1 MFIFWFVLI
10 VAVCPSS
17 VYPKGSPNKIVITGG
32 GLRRPIEINEREIL
46 KSFDPWM
53 GQFIDRAKGPVAEPS
68 RQDPAYDVFFYMK
81 WSGRHSTY
89 DRGKLKMVYTMRYVR
104 GHDGQPGYIYLPGRG
119 EEFYNNNIG
128 TIWRE
133 KEDGRWHQA
142 SAAWEVA
149 MRRVIVISNEPQ
161 RSPVNTMLWSIAFSV
176 MQVCRL
182 LGE

>member
-1 MFIFWFVLI
+1 MVRQLMFIFWFVLI
-10 VAVCPSS
+10 VALCPSS

-32 GLRRPIEINEREIL
+32 GLRRAIEINEREIL

-53 GQFIDRAKGPVAEPS
+53 GQFIDRAKGPVAQPS

-81 WSGRHSTY
+81 WSGRHSTH
-89 DRGKLKMVYTMRYVR
+89 DRGKLKMVYTMRYVP

-142 SAAWEVA
+142 SAAWEVT

-161 RSPVNTMLWSIAFSV
+161 RSPA
-176 MQVCRL
+176 
-182 LGE
+182 